1 MIARIAGI
9 LWFAFLAAGWG
20 THPAAAEAA
29 GSSTSPSAATS
40 AVAPSGA
47 TAPAPQATIRDPQ
60 SAIAP
65 SPPTLAEALAE
76 ISRRFTLLD
85 WAVVAAYLIFTT
97 VLGAALAGRPAT
109 IRDFFLG
116 GRKLP
121 WIAVWGSIIA
131 TELSTATFLIV
142 PAMVFKAG
150 GNFTYLQL
158 AIGTILAR
166 ILIGIFFVP
175 AFYEREIYSP
185 YEYMGNRLGPRVRKL
200 TTLLFMIGAVLGQGV
215 RVYIAALA
223 FQVVTG
229 KDIRMSI
236 VLMMVFA
243 VLWTWLGGIR
253 TVIWT
258 DFIQFILFVV
268 GAVLA
273 LMYISSAVE
282 GGLLQVFRESHAAG
296 KLRLI
301 DTTLDT
307 QKAYTLWCGLLATVW
322 LTLASHGTDQLNAQ
336 RMFTCRT
343 AGDARKAIIA
353 SSASQL
359 IVLAL
364 LVIGAG
370 LYVYYQH
377 HPLTPAEQVVVAD
390 RADQIFAVF
399 IVDVLPRG
407 ISGLV
412 MAAVFAAAISTIDS
426 VLAALAQTTLSNLPT
441 GLTRRLVAPG
451 REVPASRI
459 LVVFWG
465 VALALFAFSCE
476 TLKQRYGDL
485 IQFALAVTAY
495 TYGPLLGTFLLAFLP
510 TRRNDLGLV
519 WGVPLAML
527 AVFSLEHHAGAALW
541 IVPVAAAV
549 LAATAFVRFRRQWG
563 KAAVVAAVAAT
574 IVLVQ
579 WVVGRRVPAA
589 QPILVWPWHYP
600 IGTLITFIV
609 GYWAGERDSAHNDSS
624 RSN

>member
-1 MIARIAGI
+1 MR
-9 LWFAFLAAGWG
+9 LAAAAAADSS
-20 THPAAAEAA
+20 TTPAAPLAIASA
-29 GSSTSPSAATS
+29 STSVSTS
-40 AVAPSGA
+40 H
-47 TAPAPQATIRDPQ
+47 
-60 SAIAP
+60 SAIANP
-65 SPPTLAEALAE
+65 SSPPTLAEALAE
-76 ISRRFTLLD
+76 ISRRFTFLD

-109 IRDFFLG
+109 LRDFFLG

-150 GNFTYLQL
+150 GNFTYFQL

-166 ILIGIFFVP
+166 ILIGVFFVP

-185 YEYMGNRLGPRVRKL
+185 YEYMGNRLGPRVRKM
-200 TTLLFMIGAVLGQGV
+200 TTLLFMVGAVLGQGV

-229 KDIRMSI
+229 QDIRMSI

-258 DFIQFILFVV
+258 DFIQFILFGV
-268 GAVLA
+268 GAGLT
-273 LMYISSAVE
+273 LTFISFSLE
-282 GGLLQVFRESHAAG
+282 GGLPQVFRESAEAG

-301 DTTLDT
+301 DTALDP

-336 RMFTCRT
+336 RMFTCRN
-343 AGDARKAIIA
+343 AGEARKAIIA

-370 LYVYYQH
+370 LYVYYRH

-426 VLAALAQTTLSNLPT
+426 VLAALAQTTLSNMPLA
-441 GLTRRLVAPG
+441 LTRRLVAPG
-451 REVPASRI
+451 KEVLASRV

-465 VALALFAFSCE
+465 VTLVLFALACE
-476 TLKQRYGDL
+476 TLKNRYGDL

-510 TRRNDLGLV
+510 TQRNDLGLV
-519 WGVPLAML
+519 WGIPLAML
-527 AVFSLEHHAGAALW
+527 SVFALEHHAGAALW
-541 IVPVAAAV
+541 VVPTAAAV
-549 LAATAFVRFRRQWG
+549 LVATAFVRFRRQWD
-563 KAAVVAAVAAT
+563 KAALVAAVAAM
-574 IVLVQ
+574 IVFVQ
-579 WVVGRRVPAA
+579 LTVGRRVPAA

-600 IGTLITFIV
+600 IGALIAFAV
-609 GYWAGERDSAHNDSS
+609 GYCVGERRIGEGESKSVN
-624 RSN
+624 